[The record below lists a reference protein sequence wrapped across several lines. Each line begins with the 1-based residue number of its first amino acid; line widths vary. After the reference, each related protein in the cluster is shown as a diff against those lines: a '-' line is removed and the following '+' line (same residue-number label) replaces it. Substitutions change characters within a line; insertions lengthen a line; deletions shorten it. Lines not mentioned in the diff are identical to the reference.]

1 LKIPGFLSFMAHG
14 DFESEVKGLDSIPP
28 DLHPPVAITHYAF
41 QIMVGLGM
49 MMFLLALIYFMANW
63 KRKKW
68 LQSNWLLKL
77 FVIATPMG
85 FMAVEAGWTVTEVG
99 RQPWVIYGIMKTA
112 DAVTPMPGIRYSFY
126 LFTAI
131 YLSLAVIVI
140 FMLYRQI
147 KMVPTLYDV
156 GSKPIKD

>member
-1 LKIPGFLSFMAHG
+1 
-14 DFESEVKGLDSIPP
+14 
-28 DLHPPVAITHYAF
+28 
-41 QIMVGLGM
+41 
-49 MMFLLALIYFMANW
+49 
-63 KRKKW
+63 
-68 LQSNWLLKL
+68 
-77 FVIATPMG
+77 
-85 FMAVEAGWTVTEVG
+85 
-99 RQPWVIYGIMKTA
+99 MKTA